1 MTSRPMSSSLLTDVH
16 LRLAQPSEQRE
27 LEELM
32 RRASLENAGDREAIL
47 ANPDAIQLPLDQIN
61 AGQVFVIEA
70 AGAIRGFAAILP
82 CEGGDIELD
91 GLFVEPSSWRCG
103 YGAALV
109 AHCAEVARSKA
120 AKALRVLGNTHAT
133 GFYQSCGFEII
144 GFEGTR
150 FGSGLRMR
158 KPLD

>member
-1 MTSRPMSSSLLTDVH
+1 MSSSPLMDAR
-16 LRLAQPSEQRE
+16 LRLALPSEQRE
-27 LEELM
+27 LEGLQ

-47 ANPDAIQLPLDQIN
+47 AHPDAIQLPLDQIE

-70 AGAIRGFAAILP
+70 AGTIRGFAAILP
-82 CEGGDIELD
+82 CEGGDVELD
-91 GLFVEPSSWRCG
+91 GLFVEPSFWRRG

-109 AHCAEVARSKA
+109 AHCAEVARSRA

-133 GFYQSCGFEII
+133 GFYQSCGFEIL

-158 KPLD
+158 KALH